1 VTNHPQKGHAHTHTH
16 THIPGH
22 EELNRGYFTHF
33 TTHTHTRSRTVEPQS
48 IDTLHTLL
56 HTLSHFN
63 RGHACRRYFAH
74 TLLHTLYY
82 NTHFYYKHFTTHTH
96 IQINF
101 TVDTLHTL
109 LHTLSH
115 FTTYTHI
122 HTRCHEQWSPLE
134 TIHCCRRYSYCCALL
149 LLYYCVTTHTY
160 IRDVTNSGAHWNP
173 YTTAVD
179 TATAM
184 LYCCF
189 TTALLHTTYQVTNSG
204 AEDTFAVDA
213 FNDIFVFHAAR
224 GSRPSYT
231 SYWFS

>member
-74 TLLHTLYY
+74 TLLHTLLQHTLLLQTLYY
-82 NTHFYYKHFTTHTH
+82 THTHPDQFYRRYFTHFTTHT
-96 IQINF
+96 F
-101 TVDTLHTL
+101 TLYYIHTHTYEMSRTVEPIGNHTL
-109 LHTLSH
+109 LPSIQLLLC
-115 FTTYTHI
+115 FTAALLLRYYTHI

-134 TIHCCRRYSYCCALL
+134 PIHYCRRYSYCYALL
-149 LLYYCVTTHTY
+149 LLYYCVTTHH
-160 IRDVTNSGAHWNP
+160 IPGHEQWSRGHF
-173 YTTAVD
+173 
-179 TATAM
+179 
-184 LYCCF
+184 CRRCF
-189 TTALLHTTYQVTNSG
+189 Q
-204 AEDTFAVDA
+204 
-213 FNDIFVFHAAR
+213 
-224 GSRPSYT
+224 
-231 SYWFS
+231 